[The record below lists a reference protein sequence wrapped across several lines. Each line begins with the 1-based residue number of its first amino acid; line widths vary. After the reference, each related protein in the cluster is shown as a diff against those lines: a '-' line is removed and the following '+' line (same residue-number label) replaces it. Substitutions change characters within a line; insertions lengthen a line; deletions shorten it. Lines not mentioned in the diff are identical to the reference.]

1 MVGVPLF
8 FLMAG
13 WTFSANALSTVELDE
28 YRNEKRAENQ
38 HNRRRHGRRQSYR
51 SHRPAPSFAK
61 SSYEYHKCVLYTFP
75 SEGINDFIHPHS
87 MGTLEENRISRS

>member
-1 MVGVPLF
+1 MRKGPKISTTAAA
-8 FLMAG
+8 MAA
-13 WTFSANALSTVELDE
+13 ANPIEVIAL
-28 YRNEKRAENQ
+28 
-38 HNRRRHGRRQSYR
+38 
-51 SHRPAPSFAK
+51 PPSFAK